1 MLNNLAKN
9 QYVKISKNDNS
20 VEYGVVLNVDNNK
33 YDIMSIG
40 FENKNG
46 RFIEYP
52 PNVENFIQSYDIN
65 DAKFD
70 EVKKD
75 QIRRSMNRWM
85 DKYNRI

>member
-9 QYVKISKNDNS
+9 QYVKISRNDNS

>member
-1 MLNNLAKN
+1 
-9 QYVKISKNDNS
+9 
-20 VEYGVVLNVDNNK
+20 
-33 YDIMSIG
+33 MSIG

-52 PNVENFIQSYDIN
+52 PNVENFVQSYDIN
-65 DAKFD
+65 DAQFD

-75 QIRRSMNRWM
+75 QVRRSMNRWM

>member
-40 FENKNG
+40 FENKYG

-52 PNVENFIQSYDIN
+52 PNVENFVQSYDIN
-65 DAKFD
+65 DAQFD

-75 QIRRSMNRWM
+75 QVRRSMNRWM